1 MQAPA
6 KQEDRN
12 VEQSMPDATRM
23 FALGS
28 AALTEGFSLIGFE
41 TFPDATPDALVKL
54 LAELVRTR
62 QKAMIV
68 LEENLARSPGRWLK
82 RVRNEGGRIV
92 IAEIPSLHTPGVYRP
107 PVEDLVASILGP
119 SALEERK

>member
-1 MQAPA
+1 MQAA
-6 KQEDRN
+6 TKENLNVKQGKPEG
-12 VEQSMPDATRM
+12 TRM

-41 TFPDATPDALVKL
+41 TLPDATPEALEEL

-68 LEENLARSPGRWLK
+68 LEGNLARGSGRWLN

-92 IAEIPSLHTPGVYRP
+92 IAEIPQLHTPGVYRP
-107 PVEDLVASILGP
+107 LVEDLVESILGP

>member
-6 KQEDRN
+6 KKKDLN
-12 VEQSMPDATRM
+12 VERGMPEATRM

-41 TFPDATPDALVKL
+41 TLPDATPEALEEL

-68 LEENLARSPGRWLK
+68 LEGELARSPGRWLK

-92 IAEIPSLHTPGVYRP
+92 IAEIPQLHTPGVYRP
-107 PVEDLVASILGP
+107 PVEDLVESILGP